1 MMDERVYLNDLY
13 DLYGKLLNDIQ
24 RKYFEYYYF
33 DNLSLGEIAD
43 LLDVSRNAVH
53 KNIKLV
59 ETKLNDYES
68 KLELYKKNTKLQKII
83 GKIEDKNLKKE
94 LDELSW

>member
-1 MMDERVYLNDLY
+1 MDERVYLNDLY
-13 DLYGKLLNDIQ
+13 DLYGKLLNDVQ

-59 ETKLNDYES
+59 DTKLNDFES
-68 KLELYKKNTKLQKII
+68 KLELYKKNIKLQKII

-94 LDELSW
+94 LDELSWW

>member
-1 MMDERVYLNDLY
+1 MDERIYLNDLY
-13 DLYGKLLNDIQ
+13 DLYGKLLNDVQ

-59 ETKLNDYES
+59 DTKLNDFES
-68 KLELYKKNTKLQKII
+68 KLELYKKNIKLQKII

>member
-59 ETKLNDYES
+59 ETKLNDFES
-68 KLELYKKNTKLQKII
+68 KLELYKKNIKLQKII
-83 GKIEDKNLKKE
+83 GKVEDKNLKRE
-94 LDELSW
+94 LDEISW

>member
-1 MMDERVYLNDLY
+1 MDERIYLNDLY

-68 KLELYKKNTKLQKII
+68 KLELYKKNIKLQKII

>member
-13 DLYGKLLNDIQ
+13 DLYGKLLNDVQ
-24 RKYFEYYYF
+24 KKYFEYYYF

-59 ETKLNDYES
+59 ETKLNDFES
-68 KLELYKKNTKLQKII
+68 KLNLYKKNIKLQKII

>member
-59 ETKLNDYES
+59 ETKLNDFES
-68 KLELYKKNTKLQKII
+68 KLELYKKNIKLQKII
-83 GKIEDKNLKKE
+83 GKIEDKNLKRE
-94 LDELSW
+94 LDEISW

>member
-13 DLYGKLLNDIQ
+13 DLYGKLLNDVQ

-59 ETKLNDYES
+59 DTKLNDFES
-68 KLELYKKNTKLQKII
+68 KLELYKKNIKLQKII

>member
-1 MMDERVYLNDLY
+1 MDERVYLNDLY
-13 DLYGKLLNDIQ
+13 DLYGKLLNDVQ
-24 RKYFEYYYF
+24 KKYFEYYYF

-59 ETKLNDYES
+59 ETKLNDFES
-68 KLELYKKNTKLQKII
+68 KLNLYKKNIKLQKII

>member
-59 ETKLNDYES
+59 ETKLNDFES
-68 KLELYKKNTKLQKII
+68 KLNLYKKNIKLQKII
-83 GKIEDKNLKKE
+83 GKIEDKNLKRE
-94 LDELSW
+94 LDEISW